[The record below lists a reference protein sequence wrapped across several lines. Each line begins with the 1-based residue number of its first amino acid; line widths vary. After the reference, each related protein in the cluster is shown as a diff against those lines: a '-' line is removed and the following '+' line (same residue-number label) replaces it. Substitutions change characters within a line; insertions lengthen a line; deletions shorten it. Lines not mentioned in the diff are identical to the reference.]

1 MTDVG
6 TERIHA
12 DLSVEDFCMKY
23 RRLLTAVPLLIA
35 LLVLPFSH
43 AQDTGSM
50 KALEAAHDADL
61 KRIEKLETKLEE
73 IQKVQWTARE
83 EFIALREQIR
93 FGNTVLTGVLGIF
106 AAQLGLAFW
115 EMFKKS
121 LQAKER
127 KTNP

>member
-1 MTDVG
+1 MAHVDN
-6 TERIHA
+6 ERMHEE
-12 DLSVEDFCMKY
+12 LSVEDFCMKHK
-23 RRLLTAVPLLIA
+23 RLLTAVPLLIA
-35 LLVLPFSH
+35 LLILPFTR
-43 AQDTGSM
+43 AQDVSSL
-50 KALEAAHDADL
+50 KALETAHDSDL
-61 KRIEKLETKLEE
+61 KRVEKLETKLEE
-73 IQKVQWTARE
+73 IQKTQWTNRE

-121 LQAKER
+121 LQSKER